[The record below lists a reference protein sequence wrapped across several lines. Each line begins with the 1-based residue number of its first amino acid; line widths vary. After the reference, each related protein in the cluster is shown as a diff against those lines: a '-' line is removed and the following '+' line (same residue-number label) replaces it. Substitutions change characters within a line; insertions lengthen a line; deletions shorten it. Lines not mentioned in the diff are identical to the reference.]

1 MKIIES
7 FDRFTCNV
15 IRRESCTDGSGY
27 QPRTLI
33 ISSLLVFAQST
44 MSLSTREKLAPLNP
58 NGASDGETHSRT
70 TSTTTKHIHS
80 PSQSPSHRDSY
91 PFPDATHTVSTSV
104 STSVSLS
111 ASLADLPPGPISRP
125 VSRST
130 HASGQLY
137 MDPSRLTSSP
147 ARPRSREPF
156 ASPRTRPMTIYST
169 VQPSITKTHRE
180 RPKSTMLTST
190 SVLEK
195 PWLTSR
201 DPYSRIAYFITY
213 GVMFLGIAAGAVRCY
228 FGWLSVPLLS
238 GNLCLVLDE
247 NFDTDNG
254 LFGEN
259 GTFFR
264 EVDMSGFGYV
274 SLFRKFPAL
283 ITFNPGTDNSK

>member
-1 MKIIES
+1 
-7 FDRFTCNV
+7 
-15 IRRESCTDGSGY
+15 
-27 QPRTLI
+27 
-33 ISSLLVFAQST
+33 

-80 PSQSPSHRDSY
+80 PSQSPSRPNSY

-104 STSVSLS
+104 STS
-111 ASLADLPPGPISRP
+111 ASLADLPPGPTSRP

-137 MDPSRLTSSP
+137 MDPSRPISSS
-147 ARPRSREPF
+147 ARPSSVRSREPF

-169 VQPSITKTHRE
+169 VQRSITKTHRE

-190 SVLEK
+190 SALEK

-213 GVMFLGIAAGAVRCY
+213 GVMFLGIAAGAVRGY

-274 SLFRKFPAL
+274 SLSRNLPAL
-283 ITFNPGTDNSK
+283 ITF